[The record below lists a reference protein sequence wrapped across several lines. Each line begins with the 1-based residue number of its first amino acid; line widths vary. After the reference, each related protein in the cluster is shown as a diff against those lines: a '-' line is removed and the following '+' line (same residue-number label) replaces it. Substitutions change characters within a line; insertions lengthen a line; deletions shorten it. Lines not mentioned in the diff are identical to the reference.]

1 MEIRRK
7 YGEDKWLSSQAGTFV
22 QDIMGLQPP
31 TYSVTSEFTIEN
43 LDVTNIP
50 SSIEDSASLLTMKD
64 TQFESL
70 TEAASEFNNE
80 NEDETKVLTE
90 EENVS
95 EVVLNNDVNALEN
108 ISEPAYDP
116 EQGIS

>member
-22 QDIMGLQPP
+22 QDIMGLQPS

-43 LDVTNIP
+43 LDATNMP
-50 SSIEDSASLLTMKD
+50 SIEDSASLLIKD
-64 TQFESL
+64 TQSKSL
-70 TEAASEFNNE
+70 TEATSEFNNE
-80 NEDETKVLTE
+80 NEDETKVLIE

-95 EVVLNNDVNALEN
+95 EVVSNNDVNALEN

-116 EQGIS
+116 EQGIL